1 MNIVLLGAPGSG
13 KGTQASLIT
22 EKYGLPHISTGD
34 MFRENIREKTPL
46 GVLAKSYIDKGQL
59 CPDDV
64 TVKMVAERLSRADC
78 KKGFLLDGFPRTL
91 EQAEELGKIVKLDC
105 VLDIDVPLEK
115 LLKRLTGRRCCEKCG
130 ESFHV
135 DHIGGAEICPKCGGK
150 LYTRADDNEATV
162 QNRLDVY
169 VSQTATLID
178 FYKEQ
183 GLLRSVDGDRD
194 IRKVF
199 EDVEKVLKE
208 L

>member
-46 GVLAKSYIDKGQL
+46 GVLAQSYIDKGQL
-59 CPDDV
+59 VPDDV
-64 TVKMVAERLSRADC
+64 TVKMVAERLSRDDC

-91 EQAEELGKIVKLDC
+91 SQAQALEKIVKVTC
-105 VLDIDVPLEK
+105 VLNIDVPLEK
-115 LLKRLTGRRCCEKCG
+115 LLGRLTGRRCCEKCG

-135 DHIGGAEICPKCGGK
+135 SVIGNTEICPKCGGR

-162 QNRLDVY
+162 QSRLDVY
-169 VSQTATLID
+169 VSQTASLID
-178 FYKEQ
+178 YYKEK
-183 GLLRSVDGDRD
+183 GVLRRVNGDAPVNE
-194 IRKVF
+194 VF
-199 EDVEKVLKE
+199 AEAEKAMGI
-208 L
+208 

>member
-59 CPDDV
+59 VPDDV
-64 TVKMVAERLSRADC
+64 TVKMVEERLSRADC
-78 KKGFLLDGFPRTL
+78 KNGFLLDGFPRTL
-91 EQAEELGKIVKLDC
+91 SQAEELAKFVNVTC
-105 VLDIDVPLEK
+105 VLDIDVPLDK
-115 LLKRLTGRRCCEKCG
+115 LLGRLTGRRCCEKCG

-135 DHIGGAEICPKCGGK
+135 NVIGSTEVCPKCGGK

-162 QNRLDVY
+162 QSRLDVY
-169 VSQTATLID
+169 VSQTAALID
-178 FYKEQ
+178 FYKEK
-183 GLLRSVDGDRD
+183 D
-194 IRKVF
+194 
-199 EDVEKVLKE
+199 VLKRVNGDADVNE
-208 L
+208 VFADVQEVLGSL